1 MQTILRV
8 PATANPPYYATQRE
22 AYDFLVSHFDLTPE
36 EQTLYHKL
44 LIEGPIQGRYFGFD
58 CIEDACETNPDRLN
72 ERFVKHARQTG
83 ATAARKAMSEAGLTP
98 DKLGGVIVNTCT
110 GYLCPGLSSYLVE
123 DLDLPGTVK
132 TLDIAGMGCGG
143 ALPNLD
149 TAAALLAANNGL
161 PWLSVAVE
169 ACSATLFMGP
179 DPALI
184 VSNCIF
190 GDGAAAVILQ
200 NEATLPKTSGLMR
213 ILGSTSSIHPKFR
226 EQLRYRQE
234 GGRLRN
240 VLTTRVPVIG
250 AKLAGEALNALLKQH
265 QLSRQDISWWAV
277 HAGGTAVLDQVGRD
291 LGLDASALQYSLNVF
306 RTYGNMSS
314 PSVLFALK
322 QIIEQGRPKSGD
334 RGILLSFGA
343 GFSAFAMLV
352 EFL

>member
-8 PATANPPYYATQRE
+8 PATANPPFYVTQRE
-22 AYDFLVSHFDLTPE
+22 VYDFYVSHFTLTPD

-44 LIEGPIQGRYFGFD
+44 LIDGPIQGRYFGLD
-58 CIEDACETNPDRLN
+58 CAEDACETQPDRLN
-72 ERFVKHARQTG
+72 ERFLKYARQTA
-83 ATAARKAMSEAGLTP
+83 ATAAQRAMAAAGLTAP
-98 DKLGGVIVNTCT
+98 ELGGVIVNTCT

-123 DLDLPGTVK
+123 DLKLPPGVR
-132 TLDIAGMGCGG
+132 TLDVAGMGCGG
-143 ALPNLD
+143 ALPNID
-149 TAAALLAANNGL
+149 TASALLAAHGGR

-169 ACSATLFMGP
+169 ACSATMFMGP

-200 NEATLPKTSGLMR
+200 DEATLSNTRGLMR
-213 ILGSTSSIHPKFR
+213 ILGSTSSIHPEYR

-250 AKLAGEALNALLKQH
+250 AKLAREALDALLAHHALK
-265 QLSRQDISWWAV
+265 RDDIAWWAV

-291 LGLDASALQYSLNVF
+291 LGLEADALRFSLDVF

-322 QIIEQGRPKSGD
+322 QIMEQGQPKPGE

-343 GFSAFAMLV
+343 GFSAFALLV

>member
-22 AYDFLVSHFDLTPE
+22 AYDFYVSHFALTPD
-36 EQTLYHKL
+36 EQALYHKL
-44 LIEGPIQGRYFGFD
+44 LIDGPIQGRYFGLE
-58 CIEDACETNPDRLN
+58 CAEDACETNPDRLN
-72 ERFVKHARQTG
+72 ERFVKFARQTG
-83 ATAARKAMSEAGLTP
+83 ATAARKAISDAGLSSQ
-98 DKLGGVIVNTCT
+98 DLGGVIVNTCT

-123 DLDLPGTVK
+123 DLALPATVK

-143 ALPNLD
+143 ALPNID
-149 TAAALLAANNGL
+149 TASALMAANGGR
-161 PWLSVAVE
+161 PWLSLAVE
-169 ACSATLFMGP
+169 ACSATLFMGQ

-200 NEATLPKTSGLMR
+200 SEPPPAHPAGLMR
-213 ILGSTSSIHPKFR
+213 ILGSTSTIHPKYR

-234 GGRLRN
+234 DGRLRN

-250 AKLAGEALNALLKQH
+250 AKLAGEALTALLAQH
-265 QLSRQDISWWAV
+265 HLTRQDISWWAV

-322 QIIEQGRPKSGD
+322 QIVEQGQPKPGD
-334 RGILLSFGA
+334 RGVLLSFGA
-343 GFSAFAMLV
+343 GFSAFAMLI
-352 EFL
+352 EFM